1 MDDNTGRAGDAR
13 RRGLADRVIVGWLC
27 GGLVL
32 LLMVLINVQVVLGAL
47 RVGQFADF
55 DRDLPLLGR
64 GLTTNSLIDLQ
75 WHLMVLVSFL
85 PMGILLLANGHVR
98 VDFLF
103 NRLSPRGRAWIDVAG
118 HLLLAAPFLALML
131 WQSWRFAMLA
141 WNSGEG
147 SSLGGLRDYWMIRSV
162 VFVGFAVFAVALLA
176 DLARKLRR
184 AAGGGA

>member
-1 MDDNTGRAGDAR
+1 MKDTGKSPA
-13 RRGLADRVIVGWLC
+13 RGLADRVIVGWLC

-32 LLMVLINVQVVLGAL
+32 LLMVLINVQVLLGAF
-47 RVGQFADF
+47 RVGQFVDF
-55 DRDLPLLGR
+55 GRVLPLFGR

-85 PMGILLLANGHVR
+85 PMGLLLLSNGHVR

-103 NRLSPRGRAWIDVAG
+103 NRLSPRRRAMIDVGG

-147 SSLGGLRDYWMIRSV
+147 SSLGGLRDYWMIRGV
-162 VFVGFAVFAVALLA
+162 VFVGFVVLALAVLV
-176 DLARKLRR
+176 DLGSKFRR
-184 AAGGGA
+184 AASSGA